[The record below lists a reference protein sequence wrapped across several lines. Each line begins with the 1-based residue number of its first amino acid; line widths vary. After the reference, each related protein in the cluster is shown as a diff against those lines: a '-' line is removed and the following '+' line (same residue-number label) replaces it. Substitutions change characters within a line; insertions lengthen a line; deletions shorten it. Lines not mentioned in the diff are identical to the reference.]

1 MTHRYFLKALSKL
14 ESRLRSRKNRD
25 DTCLRSRWQPVFR
38 RHELSTGFGM
48 ERENLVRDEKGNDK
62 WQKPQGR
69 IPMPERGSGLL
80 IVVMNLL

>member
-1 MTHRYFLKALSKL
+1 
-14 ESRLRSRKNRD
+14 
-25 DTCLRSRWQPVFR
+25 
-38 RHELSTGFGM
+38 M

-80 IVVMNLL
+80 IVVTKLL

>member
-1 MTHRYFLKALSKL
+1 
-14 ESRLRSRKNRD
+14 
-25 DTCLRSRWQPVFR
+25 
-38 RHELSTGFGM
+38 M